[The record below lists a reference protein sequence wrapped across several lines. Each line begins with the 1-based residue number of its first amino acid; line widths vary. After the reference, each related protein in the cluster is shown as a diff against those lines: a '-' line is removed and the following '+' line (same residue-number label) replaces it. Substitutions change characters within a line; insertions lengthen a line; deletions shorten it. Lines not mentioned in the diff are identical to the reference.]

1 VGCFVG
7 LPSDVLTLGLA
18 ELTDMFHHVLV
29 ANPADAHDE
38 KPSYLSRGMS
48 RTHMSGLLRPRR
60 DGTFE
65 WKLGPNERAVL
76 ARVAGDFRSLL
87 AHETPSSDGSLQ
99 RVFPP
104 AHPDDP
110 IAELEYERTSGG
122 ALLETKLEQLQT
134 FERCIQQK
142 VLSEEDVLACMR
154 AANDM
159 RLVLGTRID
168 VREESTPA
176 DFAGDPETQS
186 TFELY
191 AYLSW
196 LVESMIDALGEP
208 A

>member
-1 VGCFVG
+1 
-7 LPSDVLTLGLA
+7 
-18 ELTDMFHHVLV
+18 
-29 ANPADAHDE
+29 
-38 KPSYLSRGMS
+38 
-48 RTHMSGLLRPRR
+48 MSGLLRPRR
-60 DGTFE
+60 DGRYE
-65 WKLGPNERAVL
+65 WKLGANEREVL
-76 ARVAGDFRSLL
+76 SQIAGDFRSLL

-110 IAELEYERTSGG
+110 IAELEYERTSGS
-122 ALLETKLEQLQT
+122 ALLDAKLEQLET
-134 FERCIQQK
+134 FERCIGQK
-142 VLSEEDVLACMR
+142 VLSEDEVLACMR

-176 DFAGDPETQS
+176 DFVGDPEMES

-208 A
+208 V

>member
-1 VGCFVG
+1 MPG
-7 LPSDVLTLGLA
+7 LI
-18 ELTDMFHHVLV
+18 
-29 ANPADAHDE
+29 
-38 KPSYLSRGMS
+38 
-48 RTHMSGLLRPRR
+48 RPRR

-65 WKLGPNERAVL
+65 WKLGSNERAVL
-76 ARVAGDFRSLL
+76 AGVAADFRSLL
-87 AHETPSSDGSLQ
+87 ANETPSSDASLQ

-122 ALLETKLEQLQT
+122 SLLATKLEQLDT
-134 FERCIQQK
+134 FERCIGQE

-176 DFAGDPETQS
+176 DFAGDRETAS

-196 LVESMIDALGEP
+196 LVESMIDAVGEP
-208 A
+208 D

>member
-1 VGCFVG
+1 
-7 LPSDVLTLGLA
+7 
-18 ELTDMFHHVLV
+18 
-29 ANPADAHDE
+29 
-38 KPSYLSRGMS
+38 
-48 RTHMSGLLRPRR
+48 MSGLLRPRR
-60 DGTFE
+60 GGTYE
-65 WKLGPNERAVL
+65 WKLGPNEREVL
-76 ARVAGDFRSLL
+76 ARVAVDFRALL
-87 AHETPSSDGSLQ
+87 ANETPSSDPTLQ

-110 IAELEYERTSGG
+110 IAELEYERSSGG
-122 ALLETKLEQLQT
+122 ALLAAKLEQLET
-134 FERCIQQK
+134 FERCITKK
-142 VLSEEDVLACMR
+142 VLNEDDVLACMR

-168 VREESTPA
+168 VQEESAPS
-176 DFAGDPETQS
+176 DFVGDPETES

>member
-1 VGCFVG
+1 
-7 LPSDVLTLGLA
+7 
-18 ELTDMFHHVLV
+18 M
-29 ANPADAHDE
+29 
-38 KPSYLSRGMS
+38 SRG
-48 RTHMSGLLRPRR
+48 GLLRRRR

-65 WKLGPNERAVL
+65 WKLGPNEREVL
-76 ARVAGDFRSLL
+76 SRIATEFRTLL
-87 AHETPSSDGSLQ
+87 AHETPASDPSLQ

-110 IAELEYERTSGG
+110 IAELEFERTSGG
-122 ALLETKLEQLQT
+122 ALLAAKLEQLET
-134 FERCIQQK
+134 FERCIEQK
-142 VLSEEDVLACMR
+142 VLTEGDVLACMR

-168 VREESTPA
+168 VREESRPA
-176 DFAGDPETQS
+176 DFAGDPETES

-208 A
+208 P